1 MLRPAVL
8 PGLPRLRCVCWLV
21 LFSLIAPGALG
32 ASAPRHFDIPAG
44 QAARTLRSFAAQSGE
59 QLLYPPELV
68 RGVRTHPVKGT
79 RTPKAALQEMLG
91 PAFAVVEDRS
101 TGALAIRRARTP
113 DTAAPDGDGAVPA
126 GPARPATNNAWPA
139 ADELVEL
146 SPFEVRSDTDR
157 GYLAANA
164 VSATRMAVP
173 VRDLPMSISAF
184 TGEFIADQAPYD
196 LYDVVKWAPGVHQD
210 NLSPQ
215 GWIRY
220 NIRGFTSA
228 AVQRNGFSS
237 FRFVDTTNVE
247 RVEVVRGPA
256 SLLYGQL
263 NPGGVINYITKRPQA
278 RPALLLSASAGSHGY
293 TRALVDATGPVPGS
307 QGSLLYRAIAMRE
320 DIQEFQRPARGR
332 KTLAAPSLT
341 WRPNEA
347 VTLHLEYEDF
357 TRRERMPTSGVVLA
371 YVDELPTVPYRGL
384 PWDFNYAGEGDF
396 QDFTSGAFTAELT
409 ARLTEELTL
418 RAAFLHSSW
427 EMEWRATG
435 QGGTGLIPQA
445 AIDAYYPRSSGLTPA
460 DAMYRRNRYEL
471 QSGSDQTLQVDLTGT
486 HRWRN
491 LVVRPLAGARR
502 LFRSRYSGLQ
512 KNNPNLPGDPAYLA
526 PWDLR
531 TPATWSRRVPFGLEA
546 LVPTSQTRA
555 QNDSYSVYGVVN
567 VSAWDERLHAL
578 AGFAHHQLDNAP
590 SVDRIRGTRTP
601 ASSRSA
607 QVPQLGALYRLTPA
621 LSAFVSYSESFL
633 ANTSLLRVNNVPTLP
648 ASPSRGEGW
657 ETGVKLDLREGT
669 ISGTVSAYRIESSPT
684 GVVTVTTGVAP
695 DGTTLFT
702 DLQGG
707 LQRSEG
713 LEFDLHLRPAEGL
726 QLITSFSW
734 CDATYVTHP
743 VTPSFDGT
751 RLAATPEYTFNL
763 WGKYTV
769 QGGPLRGLTLAAGL
783 NHVGPM
789 SYVGN
794 NPALQFPAYTTADL
808 NVSYPL
814 HAFGRVWDATLHVK
828 NLANERYHASSSSWG
843 FPRHAILSVST
854 RL

>member
-1 MLRPAVL
+1 MPRLAAF
-8 PGLPRLRCVCWLV
+8 PGLPRFHRVCWLT
-21 LFSLIAPGALG
+21 LCSLLASGALG
-32 ASAPRHFDIPAG
+32 ASAPRRFDIPAG
-44 QAARTLRSFAAQSGE
+44 QAARTLRAFAAQSGE
-59 QLLYPPELV
+59 QLLYPPELI
-68 RGVRTHPVKGT
+68 RGLRTRPVKGD
-79 RTPKAALQEMLG
+79 RTPKAALEEMLG
-91 PAFAVVEDRS
+91 PDFRVVEDAT
-101 TGALAIRRARTP
+101 TGALAIRRASAPEPPPRP
-113 DTAAPDGDGAVPA
+113 EAGANAGGAPGAAI
-126 GPARPATNNAWPA
+126 NNAWPA

-146 SPFEVRSDTDR
+146 SPFEVRSSTDR
-157 GYLAANA
+157 GYRAANA

-263 NPGGVINYITKRPQA
+263 NPGGVINYITKRPQ
-278 RPALLLSASAGSHGY
+278 PEPGLQLGASVGSHGY
-293 TRALVDATGPVPGS
+293 TRALVDATGPVPESNGV
-307 QGSLLYRAIAMRE
+307 LLYRAIAMRE
-320 DIQEFQRPARGR
+320 DIQEFQDPARGR

-341 WRPNEA
+341 WRPSEA

-371 YVDELPTVPYRGL
+371 FVDEVPTVPYPGL
-384 PWDFNYAGEGDF
+384 PWDFNYAGNGDF
-396 QDFTSGAFTAELT
+396 QNFSSAAFTAELT
-409 ARLTEELTL
+409 AQLTQAITL

-435 QGGTGLIPQA
+435 QGGTGLISQA
-445 AIDAYYPRSSGLTPA
+445 AIDAYYPRAYGLTPA

-471 QSGSDQTLQVDLTGT
+471 QSGSEQTLQVDLTGT

-491 LVVRPLAGARR
+491 LVIRPLAGARR

-531 TPATWSRRVPFGLEA
+531 NPATWSRRVPFGPEA

-555 QNDSYSVYGVVN
+555 QNDSSSVYGVVN

-578 AGFAHHQLDNAP
+578 AGFAHHQLDNEP
-590 SVDRIRGTRTP
+590 SIDRIRGTRTP

-607 QVPQLGALYRLTPA
+607 RVPQLGALYRLTPA
-621 LSAFVSYSESFL
+621 LSTFVSYSESFL

-669 ISGTVSAYRIESSPT
+669 LSGTVSAYRIESSPT

-713 LEFDLHLRPAEGL
+713 LEFDLHLRPTEAL

-734 CDATYVTHP
+734 CDAIYVSHP
-743 VTPSFDGT
+743 VNPTFNGT
-751 RLAATPEYTFNL
+751 RLVATPEYTFNL

-769 QGGPLRGLTLAAGL
+769 QGGALRGLTLAAGL

-794 NPALQFPAYTTADL
+794 NPALEFPAYTTADL
-808 NVSYPL
+808 NVSYPIR
-814 HAFGRVWDATLHVK
+814 AFGRVWDATLHVK

-843 FPRHAILSVST
+843 FPRHALLSVST